1 MKNVKAIAEKAATD
15 VTAQKSSDKDI
26 LPSAKS
32 LWGIAKDFGENL
44 KS

>member
-1 MKNVKAIAEKAATD
+1 LLKKQQQMLQHK
-15 VTAQKSSDKDI
+15 KSSDKDI
-26 LPSAKS
+26 LPAAKS